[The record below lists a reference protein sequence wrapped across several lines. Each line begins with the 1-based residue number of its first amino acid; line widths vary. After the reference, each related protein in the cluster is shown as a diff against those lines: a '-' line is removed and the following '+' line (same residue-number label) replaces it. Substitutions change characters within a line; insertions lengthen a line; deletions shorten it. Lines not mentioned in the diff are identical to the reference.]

1 MPVTGI
7 PVLFGPMGPQPIERE
22 SAAPARSP
30 ITFWSLSIGT
40 VLTVM
45 ATVAGSYARFILH
58 TTRLDQNHL
67 SVAAVFPLVIITLLL
82 ARPLRLSRGE
92 LIVIFSMSLIGA
104 TMPTYFVGKLIANIA
119 VPYYLS
125 SPENQWRDY
134 FQPELPDYAVV
145 GEGTALLWFFEGLPS
160 GTVIPWSAWV
170 TPVFWWLSVIAAFYG
185 CCLFLMVMLRR
196 QWVENERIDFPL
208 MEMPL
213 AILAEPEEKGFFRV
227 PIMNRPAFWFGFSIS
242 LFVILWN
249 IISYFN
255 PTFPTIP
262 WRFNDIKLGPEF
274 PPIGTRLYW
283 MVIGFGYFIN
293 LDISFS
299 LWFFNLLTNIEVGM
313 YNRIGLD
320 IGGNEE
326 YSTTPLV
333 MGVQS
338 MGAFAV
344 VVGASLW
351 MARTHLRDVARKAVY
366 GDPSVD
372 DSDEIVSYRTAFYGF
387 IVCAAYLFVWHVAT
401 GMELV
406 YVPLF
411 LIGALIMYLGITRVI
426 AETGLISIRAPLM
439 PQPFALF
446 LLGSDVLSRETMV
459 SIALS
464 YSWCSDTK
472 TTIMPA
478 LAHSQKLYSTI
489 RHHHRQLI
497 VGVVLAMGV
506 GILAT
511 FAYTIYMGYSHGAAN
526 YGGIFTGG
534 LARYPWDNL
543 VKKVK
548 DPFST
553 KWGPIAFM
561 GGGAVVTAGLMV
573 LRYRFPNWPL
583 HPIGFAAGPVYPVN
597 SVVFPLFIAW
607 AVKSVILRVG
617 GVRAYRSASPFF
629 IGLILGHFMGA
640 GISFIVDMIWF
651 HGDGHSIPFSD

>member
-1 MPVTGI
+1 MNQQSVS
-7 PVLFGPMGPQPIERE
+7 QPAELE
-22 SAAPARSP
+22 LLSEKSP
-30 ITFWSLSIGT
+30 ISFWSLTIGSILT
-40 VLTVM
+40 VL
-45 ATVAGSYARFILH
+45 ATIAGSYARFILH

-67 SVAAVFPLVIITLLL
+67 SVAAVFPLVLITLLL
-82 ARPLRLSRGE
+82 ARPLKLSRGE

-104 TMPTYFVGKLIANIA
+104 TMPTYFIGKLIANFA

-134 FQPELPDYAVV
+134 FEPELATYTVV
-145 GEGTALLWFFEGLPS
+145 PEGNALRWFFEGLPT
-160 GTVIPWSAWV
+160 GTAVPWLAWT
-170 TPVFWWLSVIAAFYG
+170 TPVFWWMSVIAAFYG

-213 AILAEPEEKGFFRV
+213 AILEEPEEGGYFRL
-227 PIMNRPAFWFGFSIS
+227 PILNRSLFWFGFGIS

-249 IISYFN
+249 IISYFH

-262 WRFNDIKLGPEF
+262 WRFNDIKFGPEF
-274 PPIGTRLYW
+274 PAIGTRLYW
-283 MVIGFGYFIN
+283 MVVGFGYFIN

-313 YNRIGLD
+313 FNRIGLD
-320 IGGNEE
+320 IGKDEE

-338 MGAFAV
+338 MGAFFV
-344 VVGASLW
+344 IVGASLW
-351 MARTHLRDVARKAVY
+351 MARSHLSGVYRKAIY
-366 GDPSVD
+366 DDPAID
-372 DSDEIVSYRTAFYGF
+372 DSDEIVSYRTAFFGF
-387 IVCAAYLFVWHVAT
+387 IICATYLFVWHVST
-401 GMELV
+401 GMEIR
-406 YVPLF
+406 YVPIF

-439 PQPFALF
+439 PQPFAMF
-446 LLGSDVLSRETMV
+446 ITGSDTLTRETMV

-478 LAHSQKLYSTI
+478 LAHSTKLYSTI
-489 RHHHRQLI
+489 RHHQRQMI
-497 VGVVLAMGV
+497 IGVVLAMAVGV
-506 GILAT
+506 LAS
-511 FAYTIYMGYSHGAAN
+511 FIYTIYMGYLHGAAN

-548 DPFST
+548 GPFST
-553 KWGPIAFM
+553 KWGPLGFM
-561 GGGAVVTAGLMV
+561 FSGAVATAGLMA
-573 LRYRFPNWPL
+573 LRYRFPAWPL

-597 SVVFPLFIAW
+597 RMVFPLFLAW
-607 AVKSVILRVG
+607 AIKSTILRVG
-617 GVRAYRSASPFF
+617 GVGAYRAGRPFF
-629 IGLILGHFMGA
+629 IGLILGHFVGA

-651 HGDGHSIPFSD
+651 HGNGHSIPFSD

>member
-1 MPVTGI
+1 MSLPNPVDTSD
-7 PVLFGPMGPQPIERE
+7 
-22 SAAPARSP
+22 SAPTPAP
-30 ITFWSLSIGT
+30 ITFWSITIGA

-67 SVAAVFPLVIITLLL
+67 SVAAVFPLVLITLLL

-92 LIVIFSMSLIGA
+92 LVVIFSMSLIGA
-104 TMPTYFVGKLIANIA
+104 TMPTYFIGKMIANFA

-125 SPENQWRDY
+125 SPENQWRD
-134 FQPELPDYAVV
+134 FFEPELPGYAVV
-145 GEGTALLWFFEGLPS
+145 PEGTALRWFFEGLPTGS
-160 GTVIPWSAWV
+160 SIPWLAWG
-170 TPVFWWLSVIAAFYG
+170 TPVFWWVTVIAAFYG

-196 QWVENERIDFPL
+196 QWVENERIDYPL

-213 AILAEPEEKGFFRV
+213 AILEDPEPGSGPFRV
-227 PIMNRPAFWFGFSIS
+227 PIMNRPVFWFGFGIS
-242 LFVILWN
+242 SFVILWN

-262 WRFNDIKLGPEF
+262 WRFNDIKFGPEF
-274 PPIGTRLYW
+274 PSIGTPIYW

-299 LWFFNLLTNIEVGM
+299 LWVFSLLTNIEVGM

-320 IGGNEE
+320 IGGDEK
-326 YSTTPLV
+326 YSTGPLV
-333 MGVQS
+333 VGVQS
-338 MGAFAV
+338 MGAFTTV
-344 VVGASLW
+344 VTASLW
-351 MARTHLRDVARKAVY
+351 MARTHLKDVWRKAVHR
-366 GDPSVD
+366 DPRVD
-372 DSDEIVSYRTAFYGF
+372 DSDEIVSYRTALFGF
-387 IVCAAYLFVWHVAT
+387 AICATYLFVWHIGT
-401 GMELV
+401 GMEVVYAAVFLV
-406 YVPLF
+406 GV
-411 LIGALIMYLGITRVI
+411 LIMYLGITRVI

-439 PQPFALF
+439 PQPFAMF
-446 LLGSDVLSRETMV
+446 ILGSDLLTRETMV

-478 LAHSQKLYSTI
+478 LAHSSKLFTTVKGHQRRLI
-489 RHHHRQLI
+489 IGVVTAMI
-497 VGVVLAMGV
+497 VGVVAS
-506 GILAT
+506 
-511 FAYTIYMGYSHGAAN
+511 FAYTIYMGYLHGAAN

-548 DPFST
+548 DPFPT
-553 KWGPIAFM
+553 KWGPLGFM
-561 GGGAVVTAGLMV
+561 SVGALITAGLMA
-573 LRYRFPNWPL
+573 LRYRFPAWPL

-597 SVVFPLFIAW
+597 RVVFPIFLAW
-607 AVKSVILRVG
+607 AVKSVILRIG
-617 GVRAYRSASPFF
+617 GVRGYRQAGPFF
-629 IGLILGHFMGA
+629 IGLILGHFVGT
-640 GISFIVDMIWF
+640 GISFIVDIIWF